1 MSLYWIL
8 AACEFMALI
17 LKNSLKYSCSLL
29 ANFWL
34 LHYSL
39 PTLRELEADLSCSL
53 QHFQNPPQTV
63 AHNNYSVKWIL
74 LTDS

>member
-17 LKNSLKYSCSLL
+17 FKNSLKYSCSLL

-39 PTLRELEADLSCSL
+39 PTPRELGADCLAHCSIFRTHHRPWHTITI
-53 QHFQNPPQTV
+53 Q
-63 AHNNYSVKWIL
+63 
-74 LTDS
+74 